1 MDIIDI
7 ITASVIFVACFAV
20 TVLILLGLI
29 CAANWFIHLEPAT
42 QVFYGVIFII
52 AFVLSAA
59 VTYYIFR

>member
-1 MDIIDI
+1 MDLLDI
-7 ITASVIFVACFAV
+7 ITAAVAFVTCFAV

-42 QVFYGVIFII
+42 QVFYGVVFII
-52 AFVLSAA
+52 AFVLSAV